1 MSEKQEPQLRV
12 VDRRWWAQ
20 QQETP
25 AETQPEPRPETSG
38 KPTYVEELE
47 RQLADRAAEIQAF
60 AVEHRRALEEFEL
73 ARARIRRDVSKEVER
88 ARRAVL
94 ADMLDVLDNIDRA
107 IAAAGDQTGSP
118 LHRGVELVRDQFLA
132 SLERLGVRRMTA
144 LGEPFDAAR
153 HEAVS
158 MAPVDDASQDG
169 AVIAVV
175 KEGYTITQG
184 ENEDLLRPAAVV
196 VGAKHRGE
204 GPPAD
209 ES

>member
-1 MSEKQEPQLRV
+1 MNEKQEPQLRV

-20 QQETP
+20 QETP
-25 AETQPEPRPETSG
+25 AETQPEAEARPETAV

-47 RQLADRAAEIQAF
+47 RQLAERAAEIQSF

-107 IAAAGDQTGSP
+107 IAAAGDQAGSP

-132 SLERLGVRRMTA
+132 SLERLGVRRMAA
-144 LGEPFDAAR
+144 LGEQFDATR

-158 MAPVDDASQDG
+158 MAPVDEASQDG
-169 AVIAVV
+169 IVIAVV
-175 KEGYTITQG
+175 KEGYSISQG
-184 ENEDLLRPAAVV
+184 ENDDLLRPAAVV
-196 VGAKHRGE
+196 VGAK
-204 GPPAD
+204 A
-209 ES
+209 

>member
-1 MSEKQEPQLRV
+1 VNEKQEPQLRV

-20 QQETP
+20 QETP
-25 AETQPEPRPETSG
+25 AETQPEAEARPETG
-38 KPTYVEELE
+38 VKPTYVEELE
-47 RQLADRAAEIQAF
+47 RQLAERAAEIQSF

-107 IAAAGDQTGSP
+107 IAAAGDQAGSP

-132 SLERLGVRRMTA
+132 SLERLGVRRMAA
-144 LGEPFDAAR
+144 LGEPFDATR

-158 MAPVDDASQDG
+158 MAPVDEASQDG
-169 AVIAVV
+169 IVIAVV
-175 KEGYTITQG
+175 KEGYSISQG
-184 ENEDLLRPAAVV
+184 ENDDLLRPAAVV
-196 VGAKHRGE
+196 VGAK
-204 GPPAD
+204 A
-209 ES
+209 